1 MLQHAAGL
9 HSFLL
14 LNLGDSFYYYFL
26 KFCLFDTRRE
36 RTQAGRVGEGEA
48 VYPLS
53 RGAEKGAPMQ
63 GLIGGPWDHGLSH
76 SDAPYS
82 PLFSV
87 YSN

>member
-1 MLQHAAGL
+1 MSTQEVYKRIYFFFKILFTYLTERDTAGE
-9 HSFLL
+9 
-14 LNLGDSFYYYFL
+14 G
-26 KFCLFDTRRE
+26 
-36 RTQAGRVGEGEA
+36 TQAGRVGEGEA